1 MSRICRFTAPAS
13 RDIESI
19 MDYVAENSSFDAAER
34 LLGKIEDKCKRLL
47 VFLIWGRNLMS
58 LL

>member
-1 MSRICRFTAPAS
+1 
-13 RDIESI
+13 
-19 MDYVAENSSFDAAER
+19 MDYVAEISSFDAAER